1 MRQIISGD
9 VGTQMVYR
17 NQGQACR
24 HRQPLGEI
32 HPHQQGADQPWGCL
46 LYTSTGSLYSV
57 LGRFAMLGL
66 NLTKIESR
74 PIPDRKF
81 EHYFEYFFYL
91 DFIGSVRD
99 DKVLDLICALSDERC
114 V

>member
-1 MRQIISGD
+1 MLREAAKEYGLNILEENVQNSSANQTRFVAISKALSIPD
-9 VGTQMVYR
+9 D
-17 NQGQACR
+17 
-24 HRQPLGEI
+24 
-32 HPHQQGADQPWGCL
+32 ADKISLCFSL
-46 LYTSTGSLYSV
+46 NHTTGSLYSV

-91 DFIGSVRD
+91 DFYRQCPG
-99 DKVLDLICALSDERC
+99 
-114 V
+114 